1 MAKKC
6 ISIVIVDDNDMM
18 RSILRSMLRGD
29 VYEVIGEARNGVLA
43 VEMAGRLKPDIVCLD
58 VIMPEKNGLD
68 ALCEIKVARPETE
81 VVMITSNADPETV
94 QESIQNG
101 ASGFIIKPFNAAR
114 VFDTLEKVA
123 LRIRQQAKLFRQPRM
138 AAKIAVFERLTAACC
153 KPASI
158 TAGSAQRRNGLVVF
172 SSASVEGTLGK
183 PTARKAATST
193 TRCCSAEFSGS
204 TASAKR
210 RLASVYSWA
219 Q

>member
-1 MAKKC
+1 MTKKR

-114 VFDTLEKVA
+114 VLDTLEKVA
-123 LRIRQQAKLFRQPRM
+123 LRIRQQA
-138 AAKIAVFERLTAACC
+138 
-153 KPASI
+153 
-158 TAGSAQRRNGLVVF
+158 N
-172 SSASVEGTLGK
+172 
-183 PTARKAATST
+183 
-193 TRCCSAEFSGS
+193 
-204 TASAKR
+204 
-210 RLASVYSWA
+210 
-219 Q
+219 

>member
-1 MAKKC
+1 MTKKR

-29 VYEVIGEARNGVLA
+29 LYEVIGEARNGLLA

-114 VFDTLEKVA
+114 VLDTLEKVA
-123 LRIRQQAKLFRQPRM
+123 LRIRQQA
-138 AAKIAVFERLTAACC
+138 
-153 KPASI
+153 
-158 TAGSAQRRNGLVVF
+158 N
-172 SSASVEGTLGK
+172 
-183 PTARKAATST
+183 
-193 TRCCSAEFSGS
+193 
-204 TASAKR
+204 
-210 RLASVYSWA
+210 
-219 Q
+219 

>member
-1 MAKKC
+1 MAKKR

-43 VEMAGRLKPDIVCLD
+43 VEIAGRLKPDIVCLD

-114 VFDTLEKVA
+114 VLDTLEKVA
-123 LRIRQQAKLFRQPRM
+123 LRIRQQA
-138 AAKIAVFERLTAACC
+138 
-153 KPASI
+153 
-158 TAGSAQRRNGLVVF
+158 N
-172 SSASVEGTLGK
+172 
-183 PTARKAATST
+183 
-193 TRCCSAEFSGS
+193 
-204 TASAKR
+204 
-210 RLASVYSWA
+210 
-219 Q
+219 

>member
-114 VFDTLEKVA
+114 VLDTLEKVA
-123 LRIRQQAKLFRQPRM
+123 LRIRQQ
-138 AAKIAVFERLTAACC
+138 
-153 KPASI
+153 
-158 TAGSAQRRNGLVVF
+158 
-172 SSASVEGTLGK
+172 
-183 PTARKAATST
+183 PT
-193 TRCCSAEFSGS
+193 
-204 TASAKR
+204 
-210 RLASVYSWA
+210 
-219 Q
+219 